1 MTDHLKEQISEEPSE
16 VRKHFEFIDFLLFW
30 KGKIDHTHLLKQFS
44 ISVPQAHTAIKKY
57 KAFAPNNIS
66 YNHQEKHYWAT
77 EEFHPLIYVPNVENI
92 VHELPFLYPRSDG
105 DSWLESIP
113 AIGMVSYPRRQI
125 NVGTLQR
132 ILWAMERQNAI
143 EILYQSLRRIKPKW
157 RWITPHAL
165 ASDGF
170 RWHVRAFCQRTHSY
184 RDFVISRILEIRGS
198 QSHRIEREEDE
209 KWNHWVEVM
218 IGPHPQLTPE
228 QQEVIAR
235 DYGMTNK
242 TRSISVRESMILYL
256 LVLLRIDDEQI
267 EQIRNPEEQQI
278 ILLNREELRPLLPA

>member
-1 MTDHLKEQISEEPSE
+1 MTDYRKEQVSEEPLE
-16 VRKHFEFIDFLLFW
+16 VRKHLEFIDFLLFW
-30 KGKIDHTHLLKQFS
+30 KGKIAHTHLVKQFS
-44 ISVPQAHTAIKKY
+44 ISESHAHTTIKKY
-57 KAFAPNNIS
+57 KGLAPNNIN
-66 YNHQEKHYWAT
+66 YDHQEKHYWAT
-77 EEFHPLIYVPNVENI
+77 EEFQPLIYAPNVENI
-92 VHELPFLYPRSDG
+92 VHELPFLYPDSHG

-113 AIGMVSYPRRQI
+113 TIGMVSYPRRQL
-125 NVGTLQR
+125 NVDTLQR
-132 ILWAMERQNAI
+132 ILRAMERQNAI

-170 RWHVRAFCQRTHSY
+170 RWHVRAFCQRTYSY

-198 QSHRIEREEDE
+198 QPHRMEREEDE

-242 TRSISVRESMILYL
+242 TRIISVRESMILYL